1 MENCAEINL
10 GFKGNRNYNQNLRR
24 DSMKKI
30 RIVSMVLF
38 IVSLFV
44 SIDLGF
50 NFLWALVPG
59 VNDGIAV
66 RTFINSFGDRLWSY
80 ERFLKAFEIST
91 WVTFVLLIVNI
102 TLSFIRKKD

>member
-1 MENCAEINL
+1 
-10 GFKGNRNYNQNLRR
+10 
-24 DSMKKI
+24 MKKI